1 MSSRQRPRPGPS
13 GAGPANGA
21 RGRVNTGCRGGG
33 SQDAGSR
40 GAGSRGSGLLGA
52 LGALLV
58 FLLLLFAAVQVLFSL
73 HADSMVTSAGFEA
86 ARVVAGFDRA
96 SERCRAVPAGEQRF
110 REALGRFG
118 AAGSVRLDWTCDD
131 PGEVR
136 LAVAAEYPTV
146 LPPFLRGLTGLG
158 RLDRTIAVRVEARR

>member
-1 MSSRQRPRPGPS
+1 M
-13 GAGPANGA
+13 
-21 RGRVNTGCRGGG
+21 NTGCRGGG
-33 SQDAGSR
+33 SPDAGFWSAWSR
-40 GAGSRGSGLLGA
+40 GAGSRGGGLLGA

-58 FLLLLFAAVQVLFSL
+58 FLILLFAAVQVLFSL

-131 PGEVR
+131 PDEVR

>member
-1 MSSRQRPRPGPS
+1 MN
-13 GAGPANGA
+13 A
-21 RGRVNTGCRGGG
+21 GCRGGG
-33 SQDAGSR
+33 SRDAGSR
-40 GAGSRGSGLLGA
+40 SAGSRGSGSRGGGLLGA

-58 FLLLLFAAVQVLFSL
+58 FLILLFAAVQVLFSL

-131 PGEVR
+131 PDEVR

>member
-1 MSSRQRPRPGPS
+1 M
-13 GAGPANGA
+13 
-21 RGRVNTGCRGGG
+21 NTGCRGGG

-40 GAGSRGSGLLGA
+40 SAGSRGSGLLGA
-52 LGALLV
+52 LAALLV

-118 AAGSVRLDWTCDD
+118 AASSVRLDWTCDD

>member
-1 MSSRQRPRPGPS
+1 MSNRERPGPS
-13 GAGPANGA
+13 PSGAARLVPGAG
-21 RGRVNTGCRGGG
+21 TRGG
-33 SQDAGSR
+33 GSR
-40 GAGSRGSGLLGA
+40 GAGLLGA
-52 LGALLV
+52 LAALLV
-58 FLLLLFAAVQVLFSL
+58 FFLLLLVAVQVLFNL

-96 SERCRAVPAGEQRF
+96 PDRCRAVPTGERRF

-118 AAGSVRLDWTCDD
+118 AASSIRLDWTCDD
-131 PGEVR
+131 PDEVR

-158 RLDRTIAVRVEARR
+158 RLDRVITVRVEARR

>member
-1 MSSRQRPRPGPS
+1 MSNRERPEPS
-13 GAGPANGA
+13 
-21 RGRVNTGCRGGG
+21 
-33 SQDAGSR
+33 AGSR
-40 GAGSRGSGLLGA
+40 GAGLLGA
-52 LGALLV
+52 LAALLV
-58 FLLLLFAAVQVLFSL
+58 FFLLLLVAVQVLFNL

-96 SERCRAVPAGEQRF
+96 PERCRAVPAGERRF

-118 AAGSVRLDWTCDD
+118 AASSIRLDWTCDD
-131 PGEVR
+131 PDEVR

-158 RLDRTIAVRVEARR
+158 RLDRVITVRVEARR

>member
-1 MSSRQRPRPGPS
+1 M
-13 GAGPANGA
+13 
-21 RGRVNTGCRGGG
+21 NTGSRGGG
-33 SQDAGSR
+33 SQDTGSRSAGSR
-40 GAGSRGSGLLGA
+40 GAGLLGA

-96 SERCRAVPAGEQRF
+96 PERCRAVPAGEQRF

-131 PGEVR
+131 PDEVR
-136 LAVAAEYPTV
+136 LAVAAEYPTI

-158 RLDRTIAVRVEARR
+158 RLDRTITVRVEARR